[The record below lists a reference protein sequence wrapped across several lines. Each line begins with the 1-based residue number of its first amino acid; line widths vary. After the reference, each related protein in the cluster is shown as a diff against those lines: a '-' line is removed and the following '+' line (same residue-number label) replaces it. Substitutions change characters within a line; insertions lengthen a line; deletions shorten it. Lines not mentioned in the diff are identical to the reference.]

1 MDFEVGKST
10 RVCAVSGREIRA
22 GETFHSVLLRD
33 GADVKRLDYA
43 HDAWTGAP
51 PEALAVWTSVMPQRE
66 GSHKPKLAPSEVL
79 LRLFGELGGDP
90 SQHDLRYVLTLMLI
104 RRRLLRLEE
113 TKSADGSETMVL
125 FCPRDEQTYEVAV
138 TTPAEPR
145 VQEIQDYLTS
155 LLFAPAG

>member
-1 MDFEVGKST
+1 MDFDVAKST

-51 PEALAVWTSVMPQRE
+51 PEALAAWTSVMPERE

-79 LRLFGELGGDP
+79 LRLFSELADDP
-90 SQHDLRYVLTLMLI
+90 AQHDLRYVLTLMLI

-113 TKSADGSETMVL
+113 TKSRDGVETLVL
-125 FCPRDEQTYEVAV
+125 YCPRDEQTYEVAV
-138 TTPAEPR
+138 AMPPEPR
-145 VQEIQDYLTS
+145 VQQIQDYLTS